1 MKHTLFSLMVLLLI
15 ATGTSAQLETKKD
28 TNGKYGYVD
37 YEDNWVVQPQYD
49 EANGFDDL
57 TFAFAKLKGKWGLI
71 DLQGKVVIPFSFDK
85 IIYDNDYYFGD
96 EQIITVVKNNKY
108 GMVSRTS
115 GKVFVECVYEKGFAF
130 DEGLFYQ
137 LGTVSVVY
145 RNKKA
150 GLLNEKGVEIVPC
163 IYDGGKQPFTSLDDY
178 FVLVKQNKKI
188 GVLDT
193 VGHPLLP
200 CQFEKVEISDS
211 MSEMFQV
218 KKNGKY
224 GLYSF
229 EGKEIITPL
238 YDAPFY
244 FEGEYGV
251 AKLKGKYGVINRKG
265 EAVVPF
271 TYSNE
276 SDALDEMLKLY
287 EN

>member
-1 MKHTLFSLMVLLLI
+1 MKYLLFSLLLLMLI
-15 ATGTSAQLETKKD
+15 ATTAYAQLEVKKD
-28 TNGKYGYVD
+28 AKGKYGYAD
-37 YEDNWVVQPQYD
+37 YEDKWVVQPQYD

-57 TFAFAKLKGKWGLI
+57 NFAFAKLKDKWGLI
-71 DLQGKVVIPFSFDK
+71 DLQGKVALPFAFDK
-85 IIYDNDYYFGD
+85 IIYDETYFGV

-115 GKVFVECVYEKGFAF
+115 GKIVVECIYDKGFTF
-130 DEGLFYQ
+130 NDGLFYQ

-150 GLLNEKGVEIVPC
+150 GLLNEKGVEVVPC
-163 IYDGGKQPFTSLDDY
+163 IYDGGKEPFTTLDE
-178 FVLVKQNKKI
+178 FFLLVKQNNKT

-193 VGHPLLP
+193 VGHQLLP
-200 CQFEKVEISDS
+200 CQFDKVEISDS
-211 MSEMFQV
+211 MSEAFVV
-218 KKNGKY
+218 KKDGKY

-229 EGKEIITPL
+229 SGKEMIAPI

-265 EAVVPF
+265 EALVPF

-276 SDALDEMLKLY
+276 SDAMEEMMKLY
-287 EN
+287 ED

>member
-1 MKHTLFSLMVLLLI
+1 MKHILFILIIFLLI
-15 ATGTSAQLETKKD
+15 SPSTYAQLEIKKD

-37 YEDNWVVQPQYD
+37 YEDNWVVRPQFD
-49 EANGFDDL
+49 EANEFDDL
-57 TFAFAKLKGKWGLI
+57 AFAFAKLKGKWGLI
-71 DLQGKVVIPFSFDK
+71 DLQGKVVLPFAYDK
-85 IIYDNDYYFGD
+85 VVFNEYYFVD
-96 EQIITVVKNNKY
+96 EQMATVIKNNKY

-115 GKVFVECVYEKGFAF
+115 GKVFVECIYEKDFSFDDGF
-130 DEGLFYQ
+130 FYP

-150 GLLNEKGVEIVPC
+150 GLLNEKGVEVVPC
-163 IYDGGKQPFTSLDDY
+163 IYDGGKQPFIPLDDF

-193 VGHPLLP
+193 VGHPLLS
-200 CQFEKVEISDS
+200 CQFEKVEISDA
-211 MSEMFQV
+211 MSDVFEV

-229 EGKEIITPL
+229 EGKEIIAPL

-251 AKLKGKYGVINRKG
+251 AKLKGKYGVINRNG

-271 TYSNE
+271 TYSKE

>member
-1 MKHTLFSLMVLLLI
+1 MKHNLFSLVLLMLI
-15 ATGTSAQLETKKD
+15 ATASYAQLEVKKNA
-28 TNGKYGYVD
+28 NGKYGYVD

-71 DLQGKVVIPFSFDK
+71 DLQGKMVLPFEYDK

-108 GMVSRTS
+108 GMVSRTI
-115 GKVFVECVYEKGFAF
+115 GKVFVECIYEKGFYF
-130 DEGLFYQ
+130 DEGFFYQ

-150 GLLNEKGVEIVPC
+150 GILNDKGVEVVPC
-163 IYDGGKQPFTSLDDY
+163 IYDGGKQPFTTLDD
-178 FVLVKQNKKI
+178 FFLLVKQNKKM

-193 VGHPLLP
+193 IGRQLLP
-200 CQFEKVEISDS
+200 CEFEKVEISDS
-211 MSEMFQV
+211 MSEAFEI
-218 KKNGKY
+218 KKDGKY

-229 EGKEIITPL
+229 SGKEMIAPL

-244 FEGEYGV
+244 LEGEYGV
-251 AKLKGKYGVINRKG
+251 AKLKGKFGVINSKG

-271 TYSNE
+271 TYSKE